1 MSTPESSPRIR
12 IAVLDD
18 YQGVALSSADWSPVT
33 ARADVTTFSD
43 HLSDEDEL
51 VARLAPFDVVFVMRE
66 RTPLPRAV
74 LERLPRLT
82 MIASTG
88 PANAS
93 IDMAAAQELGIHVS
107 GTGGSAASTVELT
120 WALILA
126 TSRHLVAES
135 RSIADGGWQTTVGTE
150 LDRRVLGVLGLGR
163 IGSRVARIGAAFGM
177 DVVAWSENLT
187 ADAAAAAGVRYLPRN
202 EFFAAA
208 DVVTVHLRLSERS
221 RGLIGAAEL
230 AAMKPTALLIN
241 TSRGPIVD
249 EAALIDALGSGVIA
263 GAGLDVFD
271 TEPLPAG
278 HPLRTMPTVTATPHI
293 GYVADRP
300 YRIFFRDAV
309 AAIAEWLDS
318 RASSPG

>member
-1 MSTPESSPRIR
+1 MSTPESSPRTR

-51 VARLAPFDVVFVMRE
+51 VARLAPFDVIFVMRE
-66 RTPLPRAV
+66 RTPLPRTV
-74 LERLPRLT
+74 LERLPRVK

-107 GTGGSAASTVELT
+107 DTGGSVASTVELT

-177 DVVAWSENLT
+177 DVVAWSQNLT
-187 ADAAAAAGVRYLPRN
+187 ADAAAAAGVRYLPRA
-202 EFFAAA
+202 EFFAQA
-208 DVVTVHLRLSERS
+208 DVLTVHLRLSERS
-221 RGLIGAAEL
+221 RGLISTAEL
-230 AAMKPTALLIN
+230 AAMKPTAVLIN
-241 TSRGPIVD
+241 TSRGPIVN

-309 AAIAEWLDS
+309 AAIAEWLDG

>member
-1 MSTPESSPRIR
+1 MSTSESSPRAR

-18 YQGVALSSADWSPVT
+18 YQGVALTSADWSSVT
-33 ARADVTTFSD
+33 ARADVTTFCD
-43 HLSDEDEL
+43 HVSDEDDL

-66 RTPLPRAV
+66 RTPLPRTV
-74 LERLPRLT
+74 LERLPRLR

-88 PANAS
+88 PVNAS

-107 GTGGSAASTVELT
+107 GTGGSVASTVELT

-135 RSIADGGWQTTVGTE
+135 RSIADGGWQTTVGLE

-177 DVVAWSENLT
+177 DVVAWSQNLT
-187 ADAAAAAGVRYLPRN
+187 PDAAAQAGARYLPRD
-202 EFFAAA
+202 EFFATA
-208 DVVTVHLRLSERS
+208 DVLTVHLRLSDRS

-249 EAALIDALGSGVIA
+249 EAALIDALTSGAIA

-271 TEPLPAG
+271 TEPLPAA
-278 HPLRTMPTVTATPHI
+278 HPLRTLTNVTATPHI
-293 GYVADRP
+293 GYVADRS

-309 AAIAEWLDS
+309 AAITEWLDS
-318 RASSPG
+318 RVPRST